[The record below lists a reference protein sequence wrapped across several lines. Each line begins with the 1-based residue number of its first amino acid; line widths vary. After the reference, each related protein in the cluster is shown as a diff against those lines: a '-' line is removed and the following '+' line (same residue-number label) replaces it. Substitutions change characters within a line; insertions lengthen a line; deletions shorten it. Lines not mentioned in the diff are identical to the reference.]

1 MRVQLDRA
9 NEYPIAASYLEELD
23 KGSGLEF
30 LEKREESAGSSGS
43 VEGGVAGEGAPS
55 GQPQT
60 TEEMRDTLQRRAQQ
74 RRVRAAQNARRRKS
88 TQASPSKEIPSGAF
102 TQRQLLSSLLISLL
116 ELAVYAAL
124 QFVCFVRCMVVTRTP
139 LVFPVVFPSL
149 QNRWET

>member
-43 VEGGVAGEGAPS
+43 VEGGGAGEGALPV
-55 GQPQT
+55 QPRT

-74 RRVRAAQNARRRKS
+74 RRVSAAKNARRRKS
-88 TQASPSKEIPSGAF
+88 IQASPSKEIPSGAF
-102 TQRQLLSSLLISLL
+102 TRTVVAVFTYFTTLSCCVCCT
-116 ELAVYAAL
+116 A
-124 QFVCFVRCMVVTRTP
+124 VCFFRLLYGSNTHSLRLSRRLP
-139 LVFPVVFPSL
+139 VF
-149 QNRWET
+149 TK